1 MAMAPAVEQMARSSD
16 VQAGLAV
23 SRPRR
28 KVRRALIGAALLLLL
43 SEVGLRVRSYYRHG
57 STGLLATLDT
67 PDALPEYRL
76 RPGVSVSSA
85 SRQLSINQWG
95 FRGRQIPFVKPPGTT
110 RIAVLGDSIT
120 FGLEASSDQ
129 AVWVAQMV
137 ENLNAS
143 SSTHRYDAING
154 GIRRYT
160 LAASIYQLTET
171 IAPLDPDIVVVF
183 QINSDLTFH
192 ARRQFDRP
200 NSCGK
205 TASPVDRFTLKH
217 SLLLRLLLL
226 NTTAIKAK
234 YFEQGRFKRLDQAGL
249 LAYESRLRNVADLCR
264 RRGWRLVLC
273 TGCRAFG
280 DVTAPT
286 DQYNLAQSA
295 LAANRWLSLDGLND
309 GFDRYNQAIRR
320 VARECAVTLVDLDQL
335 VPKRKAYFADA
346 VHLSDLGHRVI
357 GKAVAQGILQAP
369 ASTAPKASAPPMPAD
384 SRGL

>member
-1 MAMAPAVEQMARSSD
+1 M
-16 VQAGLAV
+16 
-23 SRPRR
+23 
-28 KVRRALIGAALLLLL
+28 
-43 SEVGLRVRSYYRHG
+43 
-57 STGLLATLDT
+57 
-67 PDALPEYRL
+67 
-76 RPGVSVSSA
+76 
-85 SRQLSINQWG
+85 
-95 FRGRQIPFVKPPGTT
+95 
-110 RIAVLGDSIT
+110 
-120 FGLEASSDQ
+120 
-129 AVWVAQMV
+129 
-137 ENLNAS
+137 
-143 SSTHRYDAING
+143 
-154 GIRRYT
+154 
-160 LAASIYQLTET
+160 
-171 IAPLDPDIVVVF
+171 
-183 QINSDLTFH
+183 
-192 ARRQFDRP
+192 
-200 NSCGK
+200 
-205 TASPVDRFTLKH
+205 
-217 SLLLRLLLL
+217 L

-346 VHLSDLGHRVI
+346 VHLSDLGHRVT
-357 GKAVAQGILQAP
+357 GKAVAQGSLQAP
-369 ASTAPKASAPPMPAD
+369 ASTAQEASTPPMPAD